1 MDRPWLISRRA
12 EACEERDMSG
22 KQLAVL
28 ATLAAVT
35 STASAD
41 WYAGDPASTTFTP
54 LAAFAWNTN
63 VPSPGY
69 LAFTFDNFAWTN
81 AGGGMVGSIGG
92 HFISAGNGPITGVT
106 YAQWEIRSG
115 VSVGNGGTLIASG
128 SGVPVATSTAFNSLM
143 TGAPSADPVLRV
155 ELDVADFALAPG
167 NYWLGF
173 SIGDAGAGVGG
184 FVAETIG
191 ANGIGGP
198 LNDGNAIY
206 FQGDGTTIPW
216 NWVDVAS
223 TWGGPM
229 DAAYFINEVPA
240 PGAAALLALG
250 GLLATRRR
258 R

>member
-1 MDRPWLISRRA
+1 
-12 EACEERDMSG
+12 MSV
-22 KQLAVL
+22 KFIVIA
-28 ATLAAVT
+28 AALAAGT

-41 WYAGDPASTTFTP
+41 WNGGDPSATTLAP

-69 LAFTFDNFAWTN
+69 VAFTFDNFTWTN

-115 VSVGNGGTLIASG
+115 VSVGNAGTLIASG
-128 SGVPVATSTAFNSLM
+128 SGVPVTTSTSFTSWM
-143 TGAPSADPVLRV
+143 TGSPSPDPVLRV

-173 SIGDAGAGVGG
+173 SIGDAGVGATG
-184 FVAETIG
+184 FVAETVG

-206 FQGDGTTIPW
+206 FQGDGTTNPW

-229 DAAYFINEVPA
+229 DAAYFITEVPA
-240 PGAAALLALG
+240 PGAAALLGLG
-250 GLLATRRR
+250 GMLTARRR
-258 R
+258 RV